1 MQLPPFIDYHVHLD
15 LYPDYQQAFAE
26 CRKQNIVAL
35 AVTTTPRA
43 WERNVEL
50 AGGSTNIR
58 VGLGLHPQVVAQCY
72 PEIELFEK
80 LLERSRF
87 VGEVGLDAG
96 SEHYASFPRQKEIFE
111 RVLRLCSDQKGK
123 ILSIHS
129 VRAAREVLNLLEKHL
144 LPDRGKA
151 VLHWFS
157 GSLLEAERA
166 VKLGCYFSV
175 NGQMLHKETGCAIL
189 RSIPLTRLLTETDG
203 PFTATKGKPVRP
215 SDVEG
220 TVTALA
226 ALFKMEEPR
235 MRQIL
240 ADNLRTLEG

>member
-1 MQLPPFIDYHVHLD
+1 MLLPPLIDYHVHID
-15 LYPDYQQAFAE
+15 LYPDYQEVFAE
-26 CRKQNIVAL
+26 CKKQSINTL

-43 WERNVEL
+43 WERNVEM

-58 VGLGLHPQVVAQCY
+58 VGLGLHPQVVAQFY
-72 PEIELFEK
+72 SEIAIFEK
-80 LLERSRF
+80 HLARSRF
-87 VGEVGLDAG
+87 VGEVGLDA
-96 SEHYASFPRQKEIFE
+96 SSNHYSSFPRQKEIFE
-111 RVLRLCSDQKGK
+111 RVLRLCAEQKGK
-123 ILSIHS
+123 VLSIHS
-129 VRAAREVLNLLEKHL
+129 VRASREVLDLLEKHL

-157 GSLLEAERA
+157 GSAPEAERA

-175 NGQMLHKETGCAIL
+175 NGQTLQKESGCAVL
-189 RSIPLTRLLTETDG
+189 RRLPLTRLLTETDG
-203 PFTATKGKPVRP
+203 PFTLTKGKPTRP

-220 TVTALA
+220 TVVALA

-240 ADNLRTLEG
+240 NENLQTLES